1 MRRIW
6 NRHSM
11 WPTILVV
18 ILGFAF
24 VQSMARAQTPS
35 SQAEET
41 TAKGKKKS
49 KKQAATETKEAAT
62 TAASEAKQAGSATA
76 AEKAST
82 TATKAKA
89 GAQEVPFTPPPSKG
103 MVWVNL
109 NSKVYHVEGD
119 RYYGETK
126 NGKYMTPE
134 DAKKAGYREAK
145 AGGKPK
151 N

>member
-1 MRRIW
+1 MKRIW

-11 WPTILVV
+11 WLIILVV
-18 ILGFAF
+18 IVEFAF
-24 VQSMARAQTPS
+24 VPSMARAQTPS
-35 SQAEET
+35 SKTDEMT
-41 TAKGKKKS
+41 TKTKKKS
-49 KKQAATETKEAAT
+49 KKTTAETKDAAT
-62 TAASEAKQAGSATA
+62 TAASDTQQAGPATA
-76 AEKAST
+76 AEKVST
-82 TATKAKA
+82 TTTKAKA

-119 RYYGETK
+119 RHYGKTK
-126 NGKYMTPE
+126 NGKYMTVE
-134 DAKKAGYREAK
+134 DAQKAGYREAK